1 MGEIKVG
8 TASWTHKTLLESG
21 WYPPD
26 ANSPERRL
34 AYYATQFPI
43 VEVDST
49 YYALPA
55 ERNTVL
61 WAQRTPAAFTFN
73 IKAFGLLTGHPI
85 RASTLPKDLRPDSG
99 KPRLYPD
106 DLPPHTY
113 EEVWTR
119 FLTALA
125 PLVRAGKLGVV
136 LFQFPPWFTARA
148 ASRQTLLDI
157 VARCRPLRVAVE
169 FRHASWFDGDT
180 GQETLRFLR
189 DHDIPYVAVDM
200 PQGHRS
206 SVPPVVAATSDLA
219 VVRFHGRSDHW
230 TSTEIDEKFAYRY
243 SEQELADWASKLRE
257 LAAQTDE
264 THVLLNNCCADNS
277 QRNAAQLIELLN
289 KP

>member
-8 TASWTHKTLLESG
+8 TASWTHRTLLESG

-55 ERNTVL
+55 ERNTAL
-61 WAQRTPAAFTFN
+61 WAQRTPSAFTFN

-85 RASTLPKDLRPDSG
+85 RVSTLPKDLRPDSG
-99 KPRLYPD
+99 KPRLYPR
-106 DLPPHTY
+106 DLPPQTY

-119 FLTALA
+119 FLAALD

-136 LFQFPPWFTARA
+136 LFQFPPWFTARES
-148 ASRQTLLDI
+148 SRQALLDV
-157 VARCRPLRVAVE
+157 VARCRPLRAAVE
-169 FRHASWFDGDT
+169 FRHASWFDGDD
-180 GQETLRFLR
+180 GLATLRFLR
-189 DHDIPYVAVDM
+189 EHDIPYVAVDM

-219 VVRFHGRSDHW
+219 IVRFHGRSDHW
-230 TSTEIDEKFAYRY
+230 TSTDIDEKFAYLY
-243 SEQELADWASKLRE
+243 SERELADWASKLLE

-277 QRNAAQLIELLN
+277 QRNAAQLMELLDGR
-289 KP
+289 